1 MLKWYQCYVIGRFCD
16 LFCLLHCRNW
26 KSMALM
32 SVCNCVI
39 SVKKCF
45 LSPNNGFLRFC
56 QGKTQI
62 PIKNDILN
70 STNRIT
76 TVLCQKCLAQ
86 QAHIIRASTLHPS
99 STILL
104 LSYIFLCEQKK
115 KEKKKKRKAGRKPL
129 DGKPEKAEA
138 EVASAWVQE
147 CQTSR
152 RRRKKEKLQPETKYY
167 IVIEFYPNR
176 IKQWKKSVR

>member
-1 MLKWYQCYVIGRFCD
+1 
-16 LFCLLHCRNW
+16 
-26 KSMALM
+26 M

-62 PIKNDILN
+62 PIKNYILN

-76 TVLCQKCLAQ
+76 TVLCQKCLTQ

-99 STILL
+99 SWASTILL
-104 LSYIFLCEQKK
+104 LSYIFLCEQRTEEVHKCCTVV
-115 KEKKKKRKAGRKPL
+115 EKFFKPL
-129 DGKPEKAEA
+129 IKNKLYP
-138 EVASAWVQE
+138 
-147 CQTSR
+147 TSN
-152 RRRKKEKLQPETKYY
+152 YY
-167 IVIEFYPNR
+167 IINAHYL
-176 IKQWKKSVR
+176 

>member
-1 MLKWYQCYVIGRFCD
+1 MLKWYQWYVIGRFCN

-45 LSPNNGFLRFC
+45 LSSNNGFLRFC
-56 QGKTQI
+56 QGKTQV
-62 PIKNDILN
+62 PIKNYILN

-104 LSYIFLCEQKK
+104 LSYIFLCEQ
-115 KEKKKKRKAGRKPL
+115 RI
-129 DGKPEKAEA
+129 
-138 EVASAWVQE
+138 
-147 CQTSR
+147 R
-152 RRRKKEKLQPETKYY
+152 RILTNFHYHGGSTEIPNFEQKINDSWPKLQ
-167 IVIEFYPNR
+167 N
-176 IKQWKKSVR
+176 

>member
-1 MLKWYQCYVIGRFCD
+1 MLKWYQWYVIGRFCN

-62 PIKNDILN
+62 PIKNYILN

-76 TVLCQKCLAQ
+76 TVLCQKCLTQ

-115 KEKKKKRKAGRKPL
+115 KILSCGGVPAGPGVL
-129 DGKPEKAEA
+129 
-138 EVASAWVQE
+138 ASWCVPAGPARCSHTV
-147 CQTSR
+147 
-152 RRRKKEKLQPETKYY
+152 
-167 IVIEFYPNR
+167 
-176 IKQWKKSVR
+176 

>member
-56 QGKTQI
+56 QGKTQV
-62 PIKNDILN
+62 PIKNYILN

-104 LSYIFLCEQKK
+104 LSILHFLVWKAQKN
-115 KEKKKKRKAGRKPL
+115 EKKKKKRR
-129 DGKPEKAEA
+129 EK
-138 EVASAWVQE
+138 
-147 CQTSR
+147 
-152 RRRKKEKLQPETKYY
+152 KKEGVYYRCFESRNPKPKTQPYILNLKLPFTLYHIY
-167 IVIEFYPNR
+167 IYIN
-176 IKQWKKSVR
+176 I

>member
-1 MLKWYQCYVIGRFCD
+1 MLKWYQWYVIGRFCN

-45 LSPNNGFLRFC
+45 LSPNNVFLRFC
-56 QGKTQI
+56 QGKTQV
-62 PIKNDILN
+62 PIKNYILN

-104 LSYIFLCEQKK
+104 LSYIFLCEQKNWWRIIYCAIIILYIIILNVIKDVIIIIIMEIVK
-115 KEKKKKRKAGRKPL
+115 KEL
-129 DGKPEKAEA
+129 SEIII
-138 EVASAWVQE
+138 WQ
-147 CQTSR
+147 
-152 RRRKKEKLQPETKYY
+152 Y
-167 IVIEFYPNR
+167 IMKFFAYNEFLFS
-176 IKQWKKSVR
+176 K

>member
-1 MLKWYQCYVIGRFCD
+1 
-16 LFCLLHCRNW
+16 
-26 KSMALM
+26 M

-62 PIKNDILN
+62 PIKNYILN

-76 TVLCQKCLAQ
+76 TVLCQKCLTQ

-104 LSYIFLCEQKK
+104 LLSYIFLYRRFLKITFSSFLHK
-115 KEKKKKRKAGRKPL
+115 FLRAGASQASQQAWQAGQA
-129 DGKPEKAEA
+129 GKPAQGL
-138 EVASAWVQE
+138 ASWLFGITMLRHGLPDYHQI
-147 CQTSR
+147 TR
-152 RRRKKEKLQPETKYY
+152 LLYY
-167 IVIEFYPNR
+167 SWW
-176 IKQWKKSVR
+176 QAQQAL

>member
-1 MLKWYQCYVIGRFCD
+1 
-16 LFCLLHCRNW
+16 
-26 KSMALM
+26 M

-45 LSPNNGFLRFC
+45 LSSNNGFLRFC
-56 QGKTQI
+56 QGKTHV
-62 PIKNDILN
+62 PIKNYILN

-76 TVLCQKCLAQ
+76 TVLCQKCIAQ

-115 KEKKKKRKAGRKPL
+115 QFPKDFILPGFKKWLVGDKQQKVGPFKNLRAPDIPRSSASLKSARKRLSDWQWRNITL
-129 DGKPEKAEA
+129 IILHD
-138 EVASAWVQE
+138 
-147 CQTSR
+147 
-152 RRRKKEKLQPETKYY
+152 
-167 IVIEFYPNR
+167 VILYMR
-176 IKQWKKSVR
+176 

>member
-1 MLKWYQCYVIGRFCD
+1 
-16 LFCLLHCRNW
+16 
-26 KSMALM
+26 MALM

-45 LSPNNGFLRFC
+45 LSSNNGFLRFC
-56 QGKTQI
+56 QGKTQV
-62 PIKNDILN
+62 PIKNYILN

-104 LSYIFLCEQKK
+104 LSYIFLCEQISINCSCNLQL
-115 KEKKKKRKAGRKPL
+115 KEIVGPPPKSFLICCCNHLLVPCW
-129 DGKPEKAEA
+129 P
-138 EVASAWVQE
+138 ASF
-147 CQTSR
+147 
-152 RRRKKEKLQPETKYY
+152 
-167 IVIEFYPNR
+167 IIN
-176 IKQWKKSVR
+176 

>member
-1 MLKWYQCYVIGRFCD
+1 MLKWYQWYVIGRFCN

-62 PIKNDILN
+62 PIKNYILN

-115 KEKKKKRKAGRKPL
+115 WYNNYSIIIFNLNSIIKNKFYMIMTCVWYSIYIYTYITGN
-129 DGKPEKAEA
+129 
-138 EVASAWVQE
+138 
-147 CQTSR
+147 
-152 RRRKKEKLQPETKYY
+152 EKLT
-167 IVIEFYPNR
+167 NR
-176 IKQWKKSVR
+176 NKW

>member
-1 MLKWYQCYVIGRFCD
+1 VLKWYQWYVIGRFCN

-56 QGKTQI
+56 QGKTQV
-62 PIKNDILN
+62 PIKNYILN

-104 LSYIFLCEQKK
+104 LSYIFLCEQKM
-115 KEKKKKRKAGRKPL
+115 GSPGSPSSYHYL
-129 DGKPEKAEA
+129 
-138 EVASAWVQE
+138 
-147 CQTSR
+147 
-152 RRRKKEKLQPETKYY
+152 YY
-167 IVIEFYPNR
+167 LLNYYMMNYYFQYPPP
-176 IKQWKKSVR
+176 

>member
-1 MLKWYQCYVIGRFCD
+1 MLKWYQWYVIGRFCN

-62 PIKNDILN
+62 PIKNYILN

-76 TVLCQKCLAQ
+76 TVLCQKCLTQ

-115 KEKKKKRKAGRKPL
+115 KSKRTHRLLVWLWGNCIYFKIRRKRKN
-129 DGKPEKAEA
+129 
-138 EVASAWVQE
+138 
-147 CQTSR
+147 
-152 RRRKKEKLQPETKYY
+152 LQINY
-167 IVIEFYPNR
+167 
-176 IKQWKKSVR
+176 WKKNFFNFIY

>member
-1 MLKWYQCYVIGRFCD
+1 
-16 LFCLLHCRNW
+16 
-26 KSMALM
+26 M

-62 PIKNDILN
+62 PIKNYILN

-76 TVLCQKCLAQ
+76 TVLCQKCLTQ

-115 KEKKKKRKAGRKPL
+115 KISIIMIYDNVILINIHHIYLLKHCKAYNHYHYFI
-129 DGKPEKAEA
+129 
-138 EVASAWVQE
+138 
-147 CQTSR
+147 
-152 RRRKKEKLQPETKYY
+152 KYT
-167 IVIEFYPNR
+167 ITTNNE
-176 IKQWKKSVR
+176 W

>member
-1 MLKWYQCYVIGRFCD
+1 
-16 LFCLLHCRNW
+16 
-26 KSMALM
+26 M

-62 PIKNDILN
+62 PIKNYILN

-115 KEKKKKRKAGRKPL
+115 KKFFKPL
-129 DGKPEKAEA
+129 IKNKLYPNP
-138 EVASAWVQE
+138 
-147 CQTSR
+147 TSN
-152 RRRKKEKLQPETKYY
+152 YY
-167 IVIEFYPNR
+167 IINAHYSKYESTLQLYSTIHATPVE
-176 IKQWKKSVR
+176 

>member
-1 MLKWYQCYVIGRFCD
+1 MLKWYQWYVIGRFCN

-45 LSPNNGFLRFC
+45 LSPNNEFLHFC
-56 QGKTQI
+56 QGKTQV
-62 PIKNDILN
+62 PIKNYILN

-104 LSYIFLCEQKK
+104 LSYIFLCEQKNSFWCS
-115 KEKKKKRKAGRKPL
+115 GTFTL
-129 DGKPEKAEA
+129 
-138 EVASAWVQE
+138 VN
-147 CQTSR
+147 CQAANVIAMLNLT
-152 RRRKKEKLQPETKYY
+152 Y
-167 IVIEFYPNR
+167 I
-176 IKQWKKSVR
+176 QH

>member
-1 MLKWYQCYVIGRFCD
+1 
-16 LFCLLHCRNW
+16 
-26 KSMALM
+26 M

-56 QGKTQI
+56 QGKTQV
-62 PIKNDILN
+62 PIKNYILN

-104 LSYIFLCEQKK
+104 LSYIFLCEQKMK
-115 KEKKKKRKAGRKPL
+115 MKESDTQTTACVTVLILQMIDDYNTVQYNIGRYRRTDTRHDHIEQHNTFSSLLELPWWQSNKY
-129 DGKPEKAEA
+129 
-138 EVASAWVQE
+138 
-147 CQTSR
+147 TSSQ
-152 RRRKKEKLQPETKYY
+152 LYHNT
-167 IVIEFYPNR
+167 
-176 IKQWKKSVR
+176 